1 MLTGF
6 NNNIV
11 YKNETFHVQTEDG
24 GPKNPVITTLI
35 YHKGAIVASKKSN
48 YEHILNEENADKTIR
63 KLMENQHKNMVKA
76 LLGGK
81 FNT

>member
-11 YKNETFHVQTEDG
+11 YKNETFHIQTEDG
-24 GPKNPVITTLI
+24 GPKHPVITTLI
-35 YHKGAIVASKKSN
+35 YYKGAIVASKKSN
-48 YEHILNEENADKTIR
+48 YEHILNEENVDKTV
-63 KLMENQHKNMVKA
+63 KQLMENQHKTMIKA

-81 FNT
+81 FST